1 MSEVAIY
8 QPQRELVPVS
18 ASPRG
23 ELDDWI
29 QVADQVVRLAEV
41 ICRSPFVPD
50 GLRGSAP
57 ATAAAILTGRELGIP
72 PMTSLANIH
81 VIHGKPGL
89 SALVMRALVM
99 REGHDWEEVE
109 ANNTRVVLRGKRKGS
124 SVWTTASFTTADAAI
139 AKLQLGGYPQDKLY
153 ARASA
158 RLARR
163 AFSDIIAGM
172 PYSIEELEDGFTPDE
187 DGTAAAPATEAP
199 AESPKPRTAQ
209 RAARKAS
216 PPAPTAATQAA
227 ATPAA
232 SGPRQDTGGDL
243 PPLPG
248 EDEPDPMTSGASSSA
263 AAPGNGSRARTGQPS
278 PSTSDGSAGSSG
290 EADYDTRGTVTTGQI
305 TAIWT
310 VLSKEF
316 EFGSD
321 EKDQARMVCGQIL
334 RRDLDSTKNLSRN
347 EAKAILDTL
356 AHWRSQ
362 ARNKGE
368 DPRAYLIEM
377 LTLLEASREQDAEGE
392 AAGE

>member
-8 QPQRELVPVS
+8 EPQRDLVPVS

-50 GLRGSAP
+50 GLRGPAP

-124 SVWTTASFTTADAAI
+124 SVWTTASFTTADAAT

-187 DGTAAAPATEAP
+187 DGSAALATGSVPASTPPPAPD
-199 AESPKPRTAQ
+199 KPRTAQ
-209 RAARKAS
+209 RASSR
-216 PPAPTAATQAA
+216 PTAAA
-227 ATPAA
+227 PAA
-232 SGPRQDTGGDL
+232 G
-243 PPLPG
+243 
-248 EDEPDPMTSGASSSA
+248 
-263 AAPGNGSRARTGQPS
+263 
-278 PSTSDGSAGSSG
+278 
-290 EADYDTRGTVTTGQI
+290 
-305 TAIWT
+305 
-310 VLSKEF
+310 
-316 EFGSD
+316 
-321 EKDQARMVCGQIL
+321 
-334 RRDLDSTKNLSRN
+334 
-347 EAKAILDTL
+347 
-356 AHWRSQ
+356 
-362 ARNKGE
+362 
-368 DPRAYLIEM
+368 
-377 LTLLEASREQDAEGE
+377 
-392 AAGE
+392 